1 MSRTIRLSKKERVAM
16 LERAIEFASSQIA
29 KAEAEGHSMLASSM
43 RLTLKHARAELHA
56 ALGEKEEEAQDA

>member
-1 MSRTIRLSKKERVAM
+1 M

-29 KAEAEGHSMLASSM
+29 KAEAEGHHMLASSM
-43 RLTLKHARAELHA
+43 RLTLKHTRAALHA